1 MHVQRSR
8 LLRRPALPV
17 AFIAAALLALAGC
30 GGGKHRSGEGSG
42 SSAKPITNASYET
55 ALNSWVDHPE
65 EDLVAAWGV
74 PERSQRLTDGG
85 QALEYRRL
93 DGNGVPLCTTLFT
106 SDVYGVIRTW
116 AYRGTDCRIP
126 HLGDY
131 GIKS

>member
-1 MHVQRSR
+1 MEAQRRR
-8 LLRRPALPV
+8 LLRRRSLPI
-17 AFIAAALLALAGC
+17 AFLAAALSSLGAC
-30 GGGKHRSGEGSG
+30 GGSRPPAESSG
-42 SSAKPITNASYET
+42 STAPITNAVYEG
-55 ALNSWVDHPE
+55 ALNGWIDHPE

-85 QALEYRRL
+85 QALEYRRV
-93 DGNGVPLCTTLFT
+93 NSEGVPLCTTLFT

-131 GIKS
+131 GRKS

>member
-1 MHVQRSR
+1 MRRS
-8 LLRRPALPV
+8 LPI
-17 AFIAAALLALAGC
+17 AFLAAAAIALGGC
-30 GGGKHRSGEGSG
+30 GRSHSSAESSG
-42 SSAKPITNASYET
+42 STAPITNAVYEG

-65 EDLVAAWGV
+65 EELVAAWGV

-85 QALEYRRL
+85 QALEYRHVSSEGAR
-93 DGNGVPLCTTLFT
+93 LCTTLFT

-131 GIKS
+131 GRKS

>member
-1 MHVQRSR
+1 MEVQRSR
-8 LLRRPALPV
+8 LLRRRFSPL
-17 AFIAAALLALAGC
+17 AFVAAALLALGGC
-30 GGGKHRSGEGSG
+30 GGSHRSGAGSG
-42 SSAKPITNASYET
+42 STAQPITNASYEG

-93 DGNGVPLCTTLFT
+93 DGNGAPLCTTLFT

-131 GIKS
+131 GTKS